1 MTLEFPVAWCFL
13 TLIIVLT
20 DRQDYSHS
28 SDMAVRGSSG
38 FKLWFYPNLNVRN
51 IAQEWVQE
59 SRRLFYLRTAN
70 NVTNNIYKGSTPL
83 RAWNVQNEL
92 SEDRRGLND
101 PYLRSP
107 RERVSSKSI
116 VNRHGYKHEL
126 VGHRVVNKPVQAV
139 PAPISVVDNS
149 AKCLSMPRASKVEI
163 PWRDYSPT
171 EDPLLDKSNTEVILE
186 VDDKVHDGDDKKE
199 KKLVVKKVVSPL
211 PTKAAFSEESLEARK
226 ALASIY
232 DKVLVIDNIESA
244 RSIVKLL
251 TTKYKSFIHACDTEV
266 KRNPT
271 WLLDL
276 FAPMEW
282 SGCPSLF
289 I

>member
-1 MTLEFPVAWCFL
+1 
-13 TLIIVLT
+13 
-20 DRQDYSHS
+20 
-28 SDMAVRGSSG
+28 MAVRGSSG
-38 FKLWFYPNLNVRN
+38 FKLGFYPNLNVRN

-59 SRRLFYLRTAN
+59 SRRLFYLKTAN

-83 RAWNVQNEL
+83 RAGNVQNEL
-92 SEDRRGLND
+92 SEDRRGLNYT
-101 PYLRSP
+101 YLQNL
-107 RERVSSKSI
+107 RERVSSNSI
-116 VNRHGYKHEL
+116 VNRHGNSQEL
-126 VGHRVVNKPVQAV
+126 VGHRMVNQPVQSV
-139 PAPISVVDNS
+139 PAPISVVNNS

-163 PWRDYSPT
+163 PWRDYSPA
-171 EDPLLDKSNTEVILE
+171 EDPLLDKSNIEVIWEL
-186 VDDKVHDGDDKKE
+186 DDNVHDGDDKKE

-211 PTKAAFSEESLEARK
+211 PIKAAFSEESLKARK

-232 DKVLVIDNIESA
+232 DKVLVVDNIESA

-251 TTKYKSFIHACDTEV
+251 TTKYKSFIHACHTEV
-266 KRNPT
+266 KRNPA